1 VNPPTALARQF
12 IVGKRTGESSFVL
25 PTDEEIDAVSP
36 MVEELLESIEE
47 GDRVDE
53 LATGDASS
61 PMYSNLFSTSTIS
74 LLFPQM

>member
-1 VNPPTALARQF
+1 
-12 IVGKRTGESSFVL
+12 
-25 PTDEEIDAVSP
+25 

-61 PMYSNLFSTSTIS
+61 PCTQICFQLVQY

>member
-1 VNPPTALARQF
+1 M
-12 IVGKRTGESSFVL
+12 L

-47 GDRVDE
+47 GDRIDE

-61 PMYSNLFSTSTIS
+61 PA
-74 LLFPQM
+74 

>member
-1 VNPPTALARQF
+1 MNPPTALARQF

-53 LATGDASS
+53 QATGDASS
-61 PMYSNLFSTSTIS
+61 P
-74 LLFPQM
+74 